1 MKHRYCVGIL
11 AGLCLLSGC
20 GILPSVWY
28 RLEAA
33 EPKRYQPKPV
43 YDVAEDSPTKLED
56 IILYEIAHNRTEELM
71 ARFAPS
77 TVEELGEDNLRAQIE
92 QMNEILHGTI
102 QRHTVETTGFSSYRG
117 RGGKRS
123 TGYLMTLYTD
133 KEIFL
138 LFYRNCTEDTSAPDR
153 KNNVRS
159 IGLTSLCL
167 IPASL
172 WYDHENTPEDAREGV
187 RIYEP
192 EQYARDISNPN
203 KTYTMYSIEYLQVT
217 STAYSF
223 EPKICYTL
231 MDLLS
236 TQCGFEGDITYAESN
251 TIESS
256 LYGSEFTQLVQ
267 DENGTKFYIKTEYLE
282 EGGKQI
288 TCIADAQQNIIYQN
302 PKK

>member
-1 MKHRYCVGIL
+1 MKYCIGMLIGI
-11 AGLCLLSGC
+11 CLLTGC
-20 GILPSVWY
+20 SMLPSAWY
-28 RLEAA
+28 RLA
-33 EPKRYQPKPV
+33 ESQIYQQNPV
-43 YDVAEDSPTKLED
+43 YDVAEDAPTKLED

-71 ARFAPS
+71 DRFAPS
-77 TVEELGEDNLRAQIE
+77 TVEELGEENLRAQIE

-102 QRHTVETTGFSSYRG
+102 ERHTVETTGFSSYRG

-138 LFYRNCTEDTSAPDR
+138 LFYQNCTEDTSAPDH
-153 KNNVRS
+153 KNNSQS
-159 IGLTSLCL
+159 IGLTSMCL
-167 IPASL
+167 IPAYL
-172 WYDHENTPEDAREGV
+172 WHDRENTPRDAREGV
-187 RIYEP
+187 KIYQP
-192 EQYARDISNPN
+192 ERYARDIAYPD

-223 EPKICYTL
+223 ETEICHTL

-236 TQCGFEGDITYAESN
+236 TQCGFVGDITYAESN

-256 LYGSEFTQLVQ
+256 LYGSAFTQMVQ
-267 DENGTKFYIKTEYLE
+267 DENGTKFYIKTEYLD

-288 TCIADAQQNIIYQN
+288 TCIADEQQNIIYQN
-302 PKK
+302 PKNN